1 MRVRGW
7 EPDDKEYRRQSSPT
21 RLSHGPS
28 CSPQGRGLGFIGSR
42 STNLIQ
48 PKDCNLLSAI
58 NGACACRFHSEEL
71 VLGTDPTTARTLSPG
86 NHEKMFASS
95 SISVILASQRAVFGS
110 LKSGSRFLGFTMI
123 LAVVP
128 ERQVSWAWDC
138 LSAAYIRRTGNHLQ
152 WKPTTRLGG
161 EHIQVWTVGNV
172 LTAVTVQVYSVTSPL
187 TTLPPPK

>member
-48 PKDCNLLSAI
+48 RKDCDLLSAK
-58 NGACACRFHSEEL
+58 NGAYACREEL

-86 NHEKMFASS
+86 NYEKMFASS
-95 SISVILASQRAVFGS
+95 SISAILAS
-110 LKSGSRFLGFTMI
+110 
-123 LAVVP
+123 
-128 ERQVSWAWDC
+128 
-138 LSAAYIRRTGNHLQ
+138 
-152 WKPTTRLGG
+152 
-161 EHIQVWTVGNV
+161 
-172 LTAVTVQVYSVTSPL
+172 
-187 TTLPPPK
+187 